1 MTGYWEV
8 RPPSES
14 PLLEVSLYICIH
26 EYFRLEWFFAGRCKV
41 QIQCRNPYMWTPY
54 NYVDTLRSEHIF
66 HPGLHETEVTSSGP
80 GVQRAALPYME
91 IKTP

>member
-1 MTGYWEV
+1 MVLCWEV
-8 RPPSES
+8 QSTDSVQE
-14 PLLEVSLYICIH
+14 PLYVDTL
-26 EYFRLEWFFAGRCKV
+26 
-41 QIQCRNPYMWTPY
+41 
-54 NYVDTLRSEHIF
+54 YVDTLRSEHIF